1 MGKPGKVPS
10 KSLFIR
16 WSVLSD
22 SESQTRLDLLII
34 KLDER
39 DFPLVTITE
48 IRGDADAGKEPLIP
62 VPPIE
67 F

>member
-10 KSLFIR
+10 KSLFIG
-16 WSVLSD
+16 WSVL
-22 SESQTRLDLLII
+22 SESQTRLDLLI

-39 DFPLVTITE
+39 DFPLVIITE
-48 IRGDADAGKEPLIP
+48 IRGDADAGKEPLIIP

>member
-1 MGKPGKVPS
+1 M
-10 KSLFIR
+10 
-16 WSVLSD
+16 LSD
-22 SESQTRLDLLII
+22 SESQTRLDLLI
-34 KLDER
+34 KLDES

-48 IRGDADAGKEPLIP
+48 IRGDADAGKVRKEPLIP

>member
-1 MGKPGKVPS
+1 
-10 KSLFIR
+10 
-16 WSVLSD
+16 VL
-22 SESQTRLDLLII
+22 SESQTRLDLLI

-39 DFPLVTITE
+39 DFPLVIITE
-48 IRGDADAGKEPLIP
+48 IRGDADAGKEPLIIP